1 MKENEFYNSIIRNS
15 IRVIIYEKNIFERRK
30 KKVR

>member
-1 MKENEFYNSIIRNS
+1 MKENEFYISIIRNS